1 MYNLSMRSKFIAQ
14 KSQVADSPRVM
25 VIARL
30 WASFSLQQQPE
41 AGLAG
46 DVLPSLARC

>member
-1 MYNLSMRSKFIAQ
+1 
-14 KSQVADSPRVM
+14 M
-25 VIARL
+25 VIAQL

-46 DVLPSLARC
+46 DALLLLA